1 MENSVHKK
9 LPMNVKWL
17 FASGDFAKTLLV
29 VMTAAF
35 SLYFYTDII
44 GMDPKVVAMIILIA
58 KIWDFI
64 NDPMMGALV
73 DRTKS
78 KEGKCRMWLKYMSV
92 PGGVVLALNFIMPE
106 LSVTGKI
113 VWVAITYTLQGM
125 ASTALMIPQN
135 TLMSRITTDPAE
147 RASINGYRGYFG
159 LAANLIVSSFGVPF
173 VQLAGNGDMRR
184 GFAIFGIVCG
194 VVYAINY
201 LIVYFCTKGYE
212 PMESAPAVTHNAA
225 PEVKEKIKTSEVL
238 TNWPWLVVLLSYFCT
253 MIAASV
259 SGSTG
264 LYYAQYNLGDINI
277 YSVMNFIGIVGAVLV
292 YPLMGSLV
300 KKFGNAKLVFF
311 GSLIAAVAYLFRF
324 VTADANIWI
333 IYIGYFI
340 GSFGQTLASCVVMLV
355 VYDSYIYME
364 HKTGKPAPEALLVSG
379 YSVSYKVGMA
389 LATPLAGWLLGMVPF
404 VSGAAVQEKSVLNLF
419 FYENT
424 LLPAVSFVISGL
436 LGLLLIKFDK
446 QIQAYKAIDAAAAQ
460 GHTIEDTNN

>member
-9 LPMNVKWL
+9 LPMSVKWL

-44 GMDPKVVAMIILIA
+44 GMDPKIVAMIILIA

-73 DRTKS
+73 DHTRS

-92 PGGVVLALNFIMPE
+92 PGGVVLALNFIVPE
-106 LSVTGKI
+106 LSSTGKI

-147 RASINGYRGYFG
+147 RAAINGYRGYFG
-159 LAANLIVSSFGVPF
+159 VAANLIVSTFGIPF
-173 VQLAGNGDMRR
+173 IQLAGNGNMRK

-194 VVYAINY
+194 VIYAINY
-201 LIVYFCTKGYE
+201 LIVYICTKGYE
-212 PMESAPAVTHNAA
+212 PMESSNVSKDNAA
-225 PEVKEKIKTSEVL
+225 PEVKEKVKTTEVL
-238 TNWPWLVVLLSYFCT
+238 SNWPWLVVLLAYFCI

-277 YSVMNFIGIVGAVLV
+277 YSVMSFIGIAGAVVV
-292 YPLMGSLV
+292 YPIIGRLV
-300 KKFGNAKLVFF
+300 KKFGNAKLVFL
-311 GSLIAAVAYLFRF
+311 GSIIAAAAYLFRF

-333 IYIGYFI
+333 IYIGYFV
-340 GSFGQTLASCVVMLV
+340 SNFGQAVASCVVMLV

-364 HKTGKPAPEALLVSG
+364 HRTGKPAPEALLVSG

-389 LATPLAGWLLGMVPF
+389 LATPVAAWLLGMVPF
-404 VSGAAVQEKSVLNLF
+404 VSGAATQEESVLNLF

-446 QIQAYKAIDAAAAQ
+446 QIQEYKAIDAAAAQ
-460 GHTIEDTNN
+460 RHNTGNTD

>member
-9 LPMNVKWL
+9 LPMKVKWL

-44 GMDPKVVAMIILIA
+44 GMDPKIVAMIILIA

-73 DRTKS
+73 DRTRS

-92 PGGVVLALNFIMPE
+92 PGGVVLALNFIVPE
-106 LSVTGKI
+106 LSVNGKI
-113 VWVAITYTLQGM
+113 IWVAITYTLQGM

-135 TLMSRITTDPAE
+135 TLMSRITVDPAE

-159 LAANLIVSSFGVPF
+159 MAANLAVSSFGIPF
-173 VQLAGNGDMRR
+173 VQLAGNGDMRK

-194 VVYAINY
+194 VIYAVNY
-201 LIVYFCTKGYE
+201 LVVYFCTKGYE
-212 PMESAPAVTHNAA
+212 PMESSDVSKDNAA
-225 PEVKEKIKTSEVL
+225 PKAKDRVKVTEVL
-238 TNWPWLVVLLSYFCT
+238 TNWPWLVVLLAYFCT

-277 YSVMNFIGIVGAVLV
+277 YSVMNFIGIAGAVVV
-292 YPLMGSLV
+292 YPIIGRLV

-311 GSLIAAVAYLFRF
+311 GSIIAAAAYLFRY

-333 IYIGYFI
+333 IYIGYFV
-340 GSFGQTLASCVVMLV
+340 SNFGQGLASCVVMLV

-364 HKTGKPAPEALLVSG
+364 HRTGKPAPEALLVSG

-389 LATPLAGWLLGMVPF
+389 LATPVAAWLLGMVPF
-404 VSGAAVQEKSVLNLF
+404 VSGAAVQEESVLNLF

-424 LLPAVSFVISGL
+424 LLPAAAFMISAL
-436 LGLLLIKFDK
+436 LGIVLIKFDK
-446 QIQAYKAIDAAAAQ
+446 QIQNYKAIDSVAVK
-460 GHTIEDTNN
+460 GNNTEDKA